1 MDGARTGRIPTRA
14 LTVALGLVLVAA
26 LGVGAVTVGAGAQGE
41 PPEKLTEKELLSRLT
56 AAPENAPDFS
66 TTVTAGQTLVPDG
79 LLGASE
85 GGDTGDS
92 GPRTARVWRGGPDR
106 LRAELQGENGDRVLV
121 RNGDQVSVYDGSS
134 NTLKTGEKPEAA
146 PDGAA
151 GTDGLPGA
159 SPEEIDEVLAEIA
172 PSSKLTTG
180 TPVEVAGRWAYPLTM
195 EPRNKSVTLI
205 ERAEALVDAEAFVPL
220 RFELYAEGSPEP
232 VARYE
237 AQDFQVGPV
246 PDARFEFETPP
257 GATVERLEPRDDRA
271 DENGKGDEP
280 REAAS
285 VASVEKASEL
295 AGFTVEELPE
305 APGDRELEEIMVAGD
320 GAVLTYGSDWGTVV
334 LAETARGGEEG
345 SVLSRGT
352 SAGGQEGAGLQVPVV
367 DLGGGV
373 QARELSTPVG
383 TVLSWSEGGVSY
395 TLAGSVPA
403 AELREAARGLL
414 AR

>member
-14 LTVALGLVLVAA
+14 LTAAVGLILVAA
-26 LGVGAVTVGAGAQGE
+26 LGVGAVTVRAGAQGE
-41 PPEKLTEKELLSRLT
+41 PPQRLTEKDLLSRVT

-66 TTVTAGQTLVPDG
+66 ATVTAEQTLVPEG

-106 LRAELQGENGDRVLV
+106 LRAELQDE
-121 RNGDQVSVYDGSS
+121 NGDQVLVRSGDRISVYDGAS
-134 NTLKTGEKPEAA
+134 NTLRTGEKPDD
-146 PDGAA
+146 PLDGAA
-151 GTDGLPGA
+151 ETDGLPGA
-159 SPEEIDEVLAEIA
+159 SPEEIDEILAEIA

-180 TPVEVAGRWAYPLTM
+180 APVEVAGRWAYPLTL
-195 EPRNKSVTLI
+195 EPKDKSVTLV
-205 ERAEALVDAEAFVPL
+205 ERAETLVDAEAFVPL
-220 RFELYAEGSPEP
+220 RFELYAEGRPEP

-237 AQDFQVGPV
+237 AKGFQVGPV

-257 GATVERLEPRDDRA
+257 GATVERPAPQEDWA
-271 DENGKGDEP
+271 DEYRTGDEP

-285 VASVEKASEL
+285 VEEASGL
-295 AGFTVEELPE
+295 AGFTVEDLPE
-305 APGDRELEEIMVAGD
+305 APGGRELEEIMVAGD
-320 GAVLTYGSDWGTVV
+320 GAVLTYGSDWGAVV
-334 LAETARGGEEG
+334 LAEKAGDEEG
-345 SVLSRGT
+345 
-352 SAGGQEGAGLQVPVV
+352 AGPSLGAGAADQGSGLQVPAV
-367 DLGGGV
+367 DLGGV

-383 TVLSWSEGGVSY
+383 TVLSWSNGGVSY

>member
-1 MDGARTGRIPTRA
+1 MDGARKGRIPTRA
-14 LTVALGLVLVAA
+14 LTVAVGLILVAA
-26 LGVGAVTVGAGAQGE
+26 LGVATVGAGAQGE
-41 PPEKLTEKELLSRLT
+41 PPQRLTEKELLARVT
-56 AAPENAPDFS
+56 AAPENSPDFR
-66 TTVTAGQTLVPDG
+66 TTVTVEQTLVPEG

-92 GPRTARVWRGGPDR
+92 GPRTARLWRGGPDR
-106 LRAELQGENGDRVLV
+106 LRAELQGENGDRVFV
-121 RNGDQVSVYDGSS
+121 RKGDRVSVYDGAS

-146 PDGAA
+146 SDSAA

-159 SPEEIDEVLAEIA
+159 SPEEIDEFLAEIA

-180 TPVEVAGRWAYPLTM
+180 APVEVAGRWAYPLTL
-195 EPRNKSVTLI
+195 EPKDKSTTLV
-205 ERAEALVDAEAFVPL
+205 ERAEALVDAQTFVPL
-220 RFELYAEGSPEP
+220 LLELYAEGRPEP

-237 AQDFQVGPV
+237 VKDFRVGYV

-257 GATVERLEPRDDRA
+257 GATVERLGPRDDRA
-271 DENGKGDEP
+271 DAYRAGDEP
-280 REAAS
+280 RK
-285 VASVEKASEL
+285 VASVERASEL

-305 APGDRELEEIMVAGD
+305 APGGRELKKITVSGD

-334 LAETARGGEEG
+334 LAEKAGGEEG
-345 SVLSRGT
+345 TGPSRD
-352 SAGGQEGAGLQVPVV
+352 AGDQGGGLQVPTV
-367 DLGGGV
+367 DLGGV
-373 QARELSTPVG
+373 RARELSTPVG
-383 TVLSWSEGGVSY
+383 TVLSWSEGDVSY